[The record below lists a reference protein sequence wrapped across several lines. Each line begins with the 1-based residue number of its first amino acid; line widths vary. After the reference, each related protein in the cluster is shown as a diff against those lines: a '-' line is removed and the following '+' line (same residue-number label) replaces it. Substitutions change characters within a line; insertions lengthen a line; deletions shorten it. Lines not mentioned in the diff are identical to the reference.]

1 MGYICGTLSAAEKLT
16 HESMSRHDPE
26 GDMLCMHSVRPAS
39 LAIQHSCRQ
48 SGQLNVLCVALPVH
62 SSASALQ
69 LHMSPTVQVCVDPMQ
84 QRKGIARRMLQ
95 GYKVMIQNM
104 LPHIRSMN
112 LICKQN
118 LIELYRGAGFELL
131 GPSEVVHGKD
141 QWYEMRQLL
150 HPEASTV
157 L

>member
-1 MGYICGTLSAAEKLT
+1 M
-16 HESMSRHDPE
+16 
-26 GDMLCMHSVRPAS
+26 
-39 LAIQHSCRQ
+39 
-48 SGQLNVLCVALPVH
+48 VLCIALPVQ

-69 LHMSPTVQVCVDPMQ
+69 LHVSSTVQVCVDPMQ
-84 QRKGIARRMLQ
+84 RRKGIARRMLQ
-95 GYKVMIQNM
+95 GYKVMIQNL

-112 LICKQN
+112 LICKQD
-118 LIELYRGAGFELL
+118 LIKLYRGAGFELL
-131 GPSEVVHGKD
+131 GPSVVVHGKD

>member
-1 MGYICGTLSAAEKLT
+1 
-16 HESMSRHDPE
+16 
-26 GDMLCMHSVRPAS
+26 
-39 LAIQHSCRQ
+39 
-48 SGQLNVLCVALPVH
+48 
-62 SSASALQ
+62 
-69 LHMSPTVQVCVDPMQ
+69 MQ

-118 LIELYRGAGFELL
+118 LIELYMGACFELL